1 MYKEIVDFYIKK
13 LIPSADYNNTKSVKS
28 LDLLFPAF
36 RVKIEDAMKK
46 FNEKYPNVKL
56 VFVETYRSNARQ
68 LMHYNNGASKIKKN
82 GMHHYG
88 IACDCAFEF
97 DTDGDGDIEFSYD
110 GDYNYLREC
119 WKAQGLTLLGEWD
132 KGHAQFIPVNN
143 QDILRGEVLA
153 EVKKFQGNNDLVP
166 DGIVG
171 NKTIAKAKELYS

>member
-46 FNEKYPNVKL
+46 FNEKYPKVKL

-143 QDILRGEVLA
+143 QDILRSEVLA
-153 EVKKFQGNNDLVP
+153 GVKKFQGSNDLVP